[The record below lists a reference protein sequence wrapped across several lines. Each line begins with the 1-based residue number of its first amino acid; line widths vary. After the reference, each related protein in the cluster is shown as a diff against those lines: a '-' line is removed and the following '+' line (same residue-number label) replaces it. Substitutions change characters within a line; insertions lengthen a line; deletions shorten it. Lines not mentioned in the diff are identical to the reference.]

1 MRLPGLLSGNKSKC
15 DGFVGDCLLCTNE
28 LYRSKTLDVNYTK
41 KSVTCR
47 IGGGNAPSRQPQ
59 QCSGKVN
66 TLIAGVVDAYLQ
78 PNVFG
83 LDEMPHEHFQRLPVQ
98 RLFACHLFFHLDLYN
113 SYHLL
118 VFIEQIKY
126 NKMSC
131 RRKDSSESTGRMRGV
146 CNNGITFSSFYRR
159 I

>member
-78 PNVFG
+78 PNVFD

-131 RRKDSSESTGRMRGV
+131 RRKDSSESTGRMR
-146 CNNGITFSSFYRR
+146 
-159 I
+159 